1 MVSINTKIIFVQY
14 KNWALLYISLMHCAI
29 ERIKKYYGYSLSATF
44 FKSLKMCLTICEERS
59 TYRLIKVLTRGSRN
73 LHRAQ
78 YNDYNGQLDIE
89 RLEKIRGGPFFF

>member
-1 MVSINTKIIFVQY
+1 
-14 KNWALLYISLMHCAI
+14 MHCAI

-73 LHRAQ
+73 LHRAHCK
-78 YNDYNGQLDIE
+78 NYNGQLDTGRRE
-89 RLEKIRGGPFFF
+89 RIRGGPFYF